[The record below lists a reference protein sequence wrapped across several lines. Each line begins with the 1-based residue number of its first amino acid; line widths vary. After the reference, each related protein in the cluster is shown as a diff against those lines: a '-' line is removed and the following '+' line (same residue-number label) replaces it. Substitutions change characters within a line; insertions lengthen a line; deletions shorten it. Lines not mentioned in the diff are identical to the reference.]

1 MFAADTPLESAVQDD
16 DTETPSESPEDP
28 PEPSETESGEEQEEL
43 DPMEALRNERD
54 RMREQLLRTVAD
66 FENFRKRARRD
77 LLERERRAKEDTLRE
92 ILPTIDN
99 LERAIAT
106 SKDAEQVKTVLDGVR
121 MVLKLFEDTS
131 ERLGLVRVASVGERF
146 DPNLHDALQQLEQSD
161 VEPGTIVAE
170 LAAGYRLGDH
180 LLRPAQVVVAR
191 SPQPSVSDTLTDAD
205 DVIMPED
212 DDEPDTDP
220 GIEA

>member
-1 MFAADTPLESAVQDD
+1 MHD
-16 DTETPSESPEDP
+16 DTESPNESPADP
-28 PEPSETESGEEQEEL
+28 ESGDDLEEEQGDL
-43 DPMEALRNERD
+43 DLVETLRKERD
-54 RMREQLLRTVAD
+54 RMREQLLRTAAD

-99 LERAIAT
+99 LERAIVT

-131 ERLGLVRVASVGERF
+131 ERLGLVRVPSIGERF
-146 DPNLHDALQQLEQSD
+146 DPNLHDALSQLEQAD
-161 VEPGTIVAE
+161 VEPGTIVGE
-170 LAAGYRLGDH
+170 LAAGYRLGERM
-180 LLRPAQVVVAR
+180 LRPAQVVVAR
-191 SPQPSVSDTLTDAD
+191 APQPSVSDTLTDAD

-212 DDEPDTDP
+212 DEDDEPDTDP